1 MSAAKNILGV
11 AMAAVL
17 LAWVPAA
24 VSYAMIDGISG
35 TGTSPAFNFAA
46 NEGRVITGDGNNLL
60 IWGFADLD
68 NPNNPIKGK
77 VQYPGPT
84 LIVNEGDTV
93 TINLT
98 NNLAEPVSMVF
109 PGLDVVTSTA
119 PVFTHGAKAKLSSIV
134 PEAAPGGSRTY
145 VFAASR
151 PGTFYYQSGSNQAV
165 QLRMGLFGAIIVRPT
180 QTTSKAYGIADLNLQ
195 DPAASPTVPTVVAA
209 KTFTKFAYNEADVP
223 TTVTVGASTISNIG
237 ASTGYDRE
245 FLFLL
250 SEMDPYFHIWMEL
263 GRDQTKHPV
272 SFGDWIVNTSTQKQD
287 FTTWKANYWFIN
299 GRNAPDD
306 MGISFDP
313 NLPNQ
318 PYAAMVFFHPG
329 EMALT
334 RFLNLGRDFHP
345 LHTHG
350 NHQRIVAEDGL
361 LSTSAPDPL
370 VQAGATGTAAVGAD
384 LSTEDFTLTMSA
396 GNTFDSLFMWTGKG
410 LGWDAY
416 GHKPGTVNALAPYE
430 YIGDHVTNAA
440 PTTLGSQFTLYGRYD
455 DNQFVPPLPDGTVNP
470 ALAQAAP
477 TNFSPDPLVFTFG
490 QWFSGSPYLGSSE
503 PLPPAEV
510 SLNVGGVSYY
520 FMWHSHAE
528 REIINFNTFPGGM
541 LSMAGIIPW
550 SITLPAE

>member
-1 MSAAKNILGV
+1 MSAAKKILGV

-24 VSYAMIDGISG
+24 VSFAMIDGISG
-35 TGTSPAFNFAA
+35 TGTAPVFNFAA
-46 NEGRVITGDGNNLL
+46 GEGRVITGDGNNLPV
-60 IWGFADLD
+60 WGFADL
-68 NPNNPIKGK
+68 NNANNPIKGT

-109 PGLDVVTSTA
+109 PGLDVVTPTS
-119 PVFTHGAKAKLSSIV
+119 PVFSHGAKGNLSSIV
-134 PEAAPGGSRTY
+134 PEAAPGGSQTY
-145 VFAASR
+145 VFTASR

-165 QLRMGLFGAIIVRPT
+165 QLRMGLFGAIIVRPM
-180 QTTSKAYGIADLNLQ
+180 QNPALGKSYGIADLNVQ
-195 DPAASPTVPTVVAA
+195 DPTAPPAVPTAAAA
-209 KTFTKFAYNEADVP
+209 KTFTKFAYNEANVP
-223 TTVTVGASTISNIG
+223 PTVTVGAATISNIG

-250 SEMDPYFHIWMEL
+250 SEMDPYFHIWMDV
-263 GRDQTKHPV
+263 GRDKNKNPV
-272 SFGDWIVNTSTQKQD
+272 SFGDWIVNTETQKQD
-287 FTTWKANYWFIN
+287 FTNWKANYWFIN
-299 GRNAPDD
+299 GRTAPDD
-306 MGISFDP
+306 MGTTFDP

-318 PYAAMVFFHPG
+318 PYGAMVFFHPG

-361 LSTSAPDPL
+361 LMTSAPDPL
-370 VQAGATGTAAVGAD
+370 VQTGPTGTAAVGAD
-384 LSTEDFTLTMSA
+384 LSTEEFTLTMSA
-396 GNTFDSLFMWTGKG
+396 GNTFDGLFMWTGKG

-416 GHKPGTVNALAPYE
+416 GHKPGDPLVPFE
-430 YIGDHVTNAA
+430 YIGDHVVASAA
-440 PTTLGSQFTLYGRYD
+440 PMVPEPVYGKYPT
-455 DNQFVPPLPDGTVNP
+455 NQYVPPLPNSP
-470 ALAQAAP
+470 PNLALAQAAP
-477 TNFSPDPLVFTFG
+477 TLFSPDQLVFTFG
-490 QWFSGSPYLGSSE
+490 QWFNGSPYLGSSN

-510 SLNVGGVSYY
+510 SLNLGGVSYY

>member
-1 MSAAKNILGV
+1 MSAAKKILGF
-11 AMAAVL
+11 AMAVVL
-17 LAWVPAA
+17 LAWVPAT
-24 VSYAMIDGISG
+24 VSFAMIDGISG
-35 TGTSPAFNFAA
+35 TGTTPVFNFATG
-46 NEGRVITGDGNNLL
+46 EGRVITGDGNNLP

-68 NPNNPIKGK
+68 NANNPIKGT

-109 PGLDVVTSTA
+109 PGLDVLTSTA
-119 PVFTHGAKAKLSSIV
+119 PVFTRGAKGKLSSIV
-134 PEAAPGGSRTY
+134 PEAAPGGSQTY
-145 VFAASR
+145 VFTASR

-180 QTTSKAYGIADLNLQ
+180 QTTSKSYPIADLNLQ
-195 DPAASPTVPTVVAA
+195 DPAAPPAVPTVAAA
-209 KTFTKFAYNEADVP
+209 KTFTKFAYNEANVP
-223 TTVTVGASTISNIG
+223 LTVTVGATTISNIG

-250 SEMDPYFHIWMEL
+250 SEMDPYFHIWMDV
-263 GRDQTKHPV
+263 GRDKTKFPV
-272 SFGDWIVNTSTQKQD
+272 SFGDWIVNTETQKQD
-287 FTTWKANYWFIN
+287 FTNWKANYWFIN

-306 MGISFDP
+306 MGTTFDP

-318 PYAAMVFFHPG
+318 PYGAMVFFHPG

-361 LSTSAPDPL
+361 LMTSAPDPL
-370 VQAGATGTAAVGAD
+370 IQTGPTGTAAIGAD
-384 LSTEDFTLTMSA
+384 LSTEEFTLTMSA
-396 GNTFDSLFMWTGKG
+396 GNTFDGLFMWTGKG

-416 GHKPGTVNALAPYE
+416 GHTPGTANALAPYE
-430 YIGDHVTNAA
+430 YIADHVTNV
-440 PTTLGSQFTLYGRYD
+440 PLGTPDLAYGRYAN
-455 DNQFVPPLPDGTVNP
+455 NQFVPPLADGTVNP

-477 TNFSPDPLVFTFG
+477 TLFSPDQLVFTFG
-490 QWFSGSPYLGSSE
+490 QWFSGSQYLGSSQ
-503 PLPPAEV
+503 PLPPA
-510 SLNVGGVSYY
+510 
-520 FMWHSHAE
+520 
-528 REIINFNTFPGGM
+528 
-541 LSMAGIIPW
+541 
-550 SITLPAE
+550 